1 MRGYGILFHDFLLVR
16 VQFSRLSKIRSIMM
30 RYKSLLCC
38 VAGHLLFSAIGAQT
52 SGQEMTKSVNGVP
65 KVVDTENRSVDASDR
80 IPNAITIFLCG
91 DVMTGR
97 GIDQILPHP
106 SDPTIYESYMK
117 SAQGYVKIAEEV
129 NGAID
134 FPVSFSYVW
143 GNALEEMDRVVPDV
157 KIINLETSISKSN
170 DYWKGK
176 GINYR
181 MHPENVSILTAA
193 KIDVCSLANNHV
205 LDWGHSGLLETMETL
220 KNMDIKIAGAGR
232 NLIEAQ
238 LPAVQK
244 VQNKG
249 RVIVFAFG
257 LGNSGI
263 PSVWGAEEKN
273 PGVNLLE
280 DLSTKSI
287 RDIQKKVRRV
297 KCKGDI
303 VVASIH
309 WGGNWGYGISSKQR
323 VFSHRLI
330 DDAEVDIIHGH
341 SSHHVKA
348 IEVYKEKLIL
358 YGCGDFL
365 NDYEGIGGHEE
376 FRADLSLMYFAKV
389 DPSTGKLL
397 GLQMTPTKIRKFQ
410 VIRASN
416 VNTVWLKDTLN
427 REGASFGT
435 HVIAGK
441 DNRLSLQ
448 WD

>member
-1 MRGYGILFHDFLLVR
+1 
-16 VQFSRLSKIRSIMM
+16 M
-30 RYKSLLCC
+30 RYKLLLCFV
-38 VAGHLLFSAIGAQT
+38 VAGYLLFSAIGAQI
-52 SGQEMTKSVNGVP
+52 SDQEMTKNLQGVP
-65 KVVDTENRSVDASDR
+65 KVGDNENKSVEASDR
-80 IPNAITIFLCG
+80 IPNPITIFLCG

-106 SDPTIYESYMK
+106 SDPTIYEPYMK
-117 SAQGYVKIAEEV
+117 NARGYVKIAEEV
-129 NGAID
+129 NGPID

-157 KIINLETSISKSN
+157 RIINLETSVTKSN

-181 MHPENVSILTAA
+181 MHPENISILTAA

-205 LDWGHSGLLETMETL
+205 LDWGYSGLFETLETL
-220 KNMDIKIAGAGR
+220 RNINIKIAGAGR

-238 LPAVQK
+238 APAVQK
-244 VQNKG
+244 IQGKG
-249 RVIVFAFG
+249 RVFVFAFG

-263 PSVWGAEEKN
+263 PTVWGAKDKK

-280 DLSTKSI
+280 DLSAKSL
-287 RDIQKKVRRV
+287 RDIQEKVRRV
-297 KCKGDI
+297 KRDGDI

-309 WGGNWGYGISSKQR
+309 WGGNWGYGIPREQR
-323 VFSHRLI
+323 VFSHGLI
-330 DDAEVDIIHGH
+330 DEAGVDIIHGH

-348 IEVYKEKLIL
+348 IEVYKDKLIL

-365 NDYEGIGGHEE
+365 NDYEGISGHEE
-376 FRADLSLMYFAKV
+376 FRADLSLMYFATV
-389 DPSTGKLL
+389 YPSTGKLL
-397 GLQMTPTKIRKFQ
+397 GLQMTPTKIRRFK

-416 VNTVWLKDTLN
+416 ADTLWLKDTLN

-435 HVIAGK
+435 NVILSE
-441 DNRLSLQ
+441 DNRLTLQ